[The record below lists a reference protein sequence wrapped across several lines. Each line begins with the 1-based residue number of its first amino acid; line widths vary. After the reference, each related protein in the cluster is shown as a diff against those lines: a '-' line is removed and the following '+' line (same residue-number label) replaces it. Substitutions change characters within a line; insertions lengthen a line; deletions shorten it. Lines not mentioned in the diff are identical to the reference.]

1 MSGGNQGLGEERE
14 VRSYCLFKGYRV
26 YVWDNE
32 KVLEMDSGW
41 WLHNTVKVLNGP
53 EFSP

>member
-14 VRSYCLFKGYRV
+14 VRSYCLR
-26 YVWDNE
+26 DNE